1 MKSLNEL
8 MDLRGRVAVVTGATG
23 HIGRAICDALAELGA
38 GVVVLDLK
46 PEVCRNV
53 ATSLHHG
60 YGVESIPLAI
70 DLSDDQCPPQI
81 ALQVLDHFGQLDIL
95 INCAAFVGTSDLSG
109 WNTDFENQG
118 VEAWRQAVELNL
130 TVPFRL
136 TQACAAALKRSG
148 HGSVVNVASIYGIVG
163 PDLSLYAGTPMNN
176 PAAYAASKG
185 GLMQL
190 TRWLSTVMAPDVR
203 VNTLTPGGIARNQ
216 PEVFQ
221 QRYVARTPLGRMGTE
236 EEMKGAVAY
245 LASDLSA
252 YVTGHNLIVDGGWTA
267 W

>member
-1 MKSLNEL
+1 
-8 MDLRGRVAVVTGATG
+8 MDLQGRVALVTGATG
-23 HIGRAICDALAELGA
+23 HIGRAVCDALAELCA
-38 GVVVLDLK
+38 GVVVLDLH
-46 PEVCRNV
+46 PEVCHDV
-53 ATSLHHG
+53 AESLHRRH
-60 YGVESIPLAI
+60 GVEAVPLPI
-70 DLSDDQCPPQI
+70 DLSDDQCPSQI
-81 ALQVLDHFGQLDIL
+81 VRHVLDHYGQLDIL
-95 INCAAFVGTSDLSG
+95 VNCAAFVGTSNLSG
-109 WNTDFENQG
+109 WNTYFENQG
-118 VEAWRQAVELNL
+118 VDAWRQAVELNL

-136 TQACAAALKRSG
+136 TQACAAALKHSG
-148 HGSVVNVASIYGIVG
+148 RGSVVNVASIYGIVG
-163 PDLSLYAGTPMNN
+163 PDISLYADTSMNN

-185 GLMQL
+185 GLVQL

-203 VNTLTPGGIARNQ
+203 VNTVTPGGLARNQ